1 MILVTGGTGLVGS
14 HLLYELVNSGK
25 TVRALKRKTSSI
37 ENVKKVFSYY
47 TTDTELVN
55 KIKWI
60 EGDIL
65 DISSLLT
72 AMEAVEMVYHCAAIV
87 SFERKHLLK
96 MMQVN
101 VDGTAN
107 VVNAALDKGIKK
119 MCYVSS
125 IATLQKTNNTKLIK
139 EDLIWKFSPDLSN
152 YAISKYQAEREVW
165 RASEEGLAVVIV
177 NPSVIVGG
185 GNWSSSSANMFTKAF
200 NGLKFYTDGATG
212 FIDVRDVVTLMVK
225 LMESTIKNERFIL
238 NSENATYRYFFNII
252 HDLFKKPKP
261 NIKAGK
267 FLSAFA
273 WRIESINCF
282 ITGNSPLITKE
293 TARSAHHINY
303 FSNNKVLETFP
314 NYTFI
319 GLADS
324 IKHTC
329 NLYLKEAKVL

>member
-37 ENVKKVFSYY
+37 ENVKKVFSYL

-55 KIKWI
+55 RIEWI
-60 EGDIL
+60 EGDVL
-65 DISSLLT
+65 DISSLLI
-72 AMEAVEMVYHCAAIV
+72 AMETVEMVYHCAAMV
-87 SFERKHLLK
+87 SFEKKHLIE

-101 VDGTAN
+101 VEGTAN
-107 VVNAALDKGIKK
+107 VMNAALEKMVKK

-125 IATLQKTNNTKLIK
+125 IATLQKTNNTKFIT
-139 EDLIWKFSPDLSN
+139 EALIWKFSPDLSN

-185 GNWSSSSANMFTKAF
+185 GNWSQSSANMFTKAF
-200 NGLKFYTDGATG
+200 NGLKFYSDGATG

-225 LMESTIKNERFIL
+225 LMESNIKNERFIL
-238 NSENATYRYFFNII
+238 NSENATYRQFFNLI
-252 HDLFKKPKP
+252 HDSFKKTRP

-267 FLSAFA
+267 FLSALA
-273 WRIESINCF
+273 WRMESISCL
-282 ITGNSPLITKE
+282 ITKNSPLITKE

-303 FSNNKVLETFP
+303 FSNYKILQTFP
-314 NYTFI
+314 NYKFI
-319 GLADS
+319 GLTDS
-324 IKHTC
+324 IKYTC
-329 NLYLKEAKVL
+329 NLFLKSVKAL